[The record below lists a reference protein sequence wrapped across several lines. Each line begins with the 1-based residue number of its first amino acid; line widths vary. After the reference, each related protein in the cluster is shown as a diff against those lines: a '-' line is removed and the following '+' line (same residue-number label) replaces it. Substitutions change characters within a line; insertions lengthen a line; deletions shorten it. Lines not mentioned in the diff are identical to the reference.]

1 MITGSLLIIDAIK
14 ALASQLIVWHHLV
27 AYGPMS
33 NTAHSALPRLMD
45 WLYFDARL
53 AVQAFLVVGGF
64 LAARSL
70 IPRPD
75 RPAPVI
81 DRQNLLRILWS
92 RYARLAP
99 VYVIALALAVAAAII
114 ARRLIDDPDTPD
126 PASFAQLLAHVFLL
140 NDILHLPALSAGVWY
155 VAVDFQLYALLATI
169 VWMAQRTGK
178 WIKVPT
184 QYLVVAP
191 CIGLFLLSLL
201 WINLDPSFDQW
212 GPYFFGA
219 YALGI
224 LVQWSSDPARRRLW
238 LAVIACSIAL
248 ALAVSWRDSIAVA
261 AGTACLLALGT
272 NVGWVMTQYGRG
284 LVSGLGRIS
293 YSVFLIHY
301 PVCLLIGALIG
312 RIWPENISLSVA
324 GLLVSWLASLAAGA
338 ALHRTVEAHV
348 R

>member
-1 MITGSLLIIDAIK
+1 MSSLLIIDAVK

-27 AYGPMS
+27 SYGPMS
-33 NTAHSALPRLMD
+33 NTAHSALPRFMD

-53 AVQAFLVVGGF
+53 AVQVFLVVGGF

-75 RPAPVI
+75 QPAPVI

-99 VYVIALALAVAAAII
+99 VYVIALALAVAAAVI

-155 VAVDFQLYALLATI
+155 VGVDFQLYALLATI
-169 VWMAQRTGK
+169 VWAAQRTGK
-178 WIKVPT
+178 WAKIPSK
-184 QYLVVAP
+184 YLVVAP
-191 CIGLFLLSLL
+191 CIGLFLSSLL
-201 WINLDPSFDQW
+201 WINLNPKLDQW

-219 YALGI
+219 YGLGI
-224 LVQWSSDPARRRLW
+224 LVQWSSDPARRKLW
-238 LAVIACSIAL
+238 LAVIACSILVAL
-248 ALAVSWRDSIAVA
+248 ALAWRDRIAVA

-272 NVGWVMTQYGRG
+272 NVGGTMMRYGRG

-312 RIWPENISLSVA
+312 RIWPGNISLSVI
-324 GLLVSWLASLAAGA
+324 GLFASWLASLGAGA
-338 ALHRTVEAHV
+338 LLHRTVEA
-348 R
+348 RIR